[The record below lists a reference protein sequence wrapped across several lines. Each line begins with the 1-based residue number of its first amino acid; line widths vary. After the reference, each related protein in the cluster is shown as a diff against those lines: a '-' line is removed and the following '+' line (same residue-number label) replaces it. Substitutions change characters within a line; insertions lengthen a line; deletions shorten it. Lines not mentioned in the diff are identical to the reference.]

1 MSAASSATVFV
12 GGRVLT
18 MDATPCA
25 EAVAV
30 RDGRIVAV
38 GTAAEATAAAGA
50 GATVVDLAGGTLLPG
65 FQDAH
70 VHPLEG
76 GMSLERCDL
85 TAVHAL
91 PDYLAAVRAWA
102 DAHPT
107 AAWVVGG
114 GWYRDAFPGNRPH
127 RRDLDR
133 VVADRPAYLNGHDGH
148 TAWVNS
154 AALRAAGIDRDT
166 VDPPNGVIERDADGE
181 PTGVLV
187 EDAAA
192 MVSALL
198 PRTSPAE
205 LRQAMLTAQAYLHSL
220 GITAWQD
227 AIVGDYLG
235 MPDPFET
242 YRALEAEGLLT
253 ARVRGA
259 LWWELDRGTEQV
271 PELVERRRLTAGGR
285 FHAGTVKI
293 MQDGICENCTG
304 AMLAPYL
311 DHAGAPTGGTG
322 LSFIPPDELA
332 EITTRLDALGFQVHF
347 HGVGDRAVREC
358 LDAVAAAR
366 AANGPNDLRHQ
377 IAHLDVVDPQD
388 VPRFADLGVTANLQ
402 PLWARRDL
410 EIEETKLPLLGPERE
425 PHHFPFGALADAKA
439 DIAMGS
445 DWPVTSPDPLW
456 GLHTAIHRTAPVGDP
471 HGNERARTEALAA
484 EQRLAA
490 DVALRGYTHGSARAN
505 HLDAETG
512 RIAPGALADM
522 VVVDGDLTDPSAF
535 ETARVRSTWVDGVAV
550 YDADRA

>member
-1 MSAASSATVFV
+1 MSAAGIPTVFV

-18 MDATPCA
+18 MDTAPTA

-30 RDGRIVAV
+30 RDGRIAAL
-38 GTAAEATAAAGA
+38 GTREEATAAAGP
-50 GATVVDLAGGTLLPG
+50 GAAVVDLDGATLLPG

-85 TAVHAL
+85 SAVHGLA
-91 PDYLAAVRAWA
+91 DYLVAVRAWA
-102 DAHPT
+102 DAHPD
-107 AAWVVGG
+107 ASWVVGG

-133 VVADRPAYLNGHDGH
+133 VVGDRPAYFNGHDGH
-148 TAWVNS
+148 TAWVSS

-166 VDPPNGVIERDADGE
+166 ADPAHGVIERDADGE

-192 MVSALL
+192 MVAALL
-198 PRTSPAE
+198 PRTSPAD
-205 LRQAMLTAQAYLHSL
+205 LRQAMLTAQAHLHSL

-235 MPDPFET
+235 MPDPFDT
-242 YRALEAEGLLT
+242 YRELEAEGLLT

-259 LWWELDRGTEQV
+259 LWWELDRGLEQV
-271 PELVERRRLTAGGR
+271 PGLVERRRLTDGGR

-304 AMLAPYL
+304 AMLSPYL
-311 DHAGAPTGGTG
+311 DHDGAPTGGTG
-322 LSFIPPDELA
+322 LSFIAPEQLA
-332 EITTRLDALGFQVHF
+332 EITTELDGRGFQVHF

-366 AANGPNDLRHQ
+366 AANGSNDLRHQ

-388 VPRFADLGVTANLQ
+388 VPRFAELGVTANIQ

-410 EIEETKLPLLGPERE
+410 EIEETKLPLLGPARE
-425 PHHFPFGALADAKA
+425 EHHFPFGSLLAAGA
-439 DIAMGS
+439 EIAMGS

-456 GLHTAIHRTAPVGDP
+456 GLHTAIHRTAPVRDP
-471 HGNERARTEALAA
+471 HGNERARTQALVAG
-484 EQRLAA
+484 ERLAA
-490 DVALRGYTHGSARAN
+490 DVALRAYTHGSARAN
-505 HLDAETG
+505 HLDAHTG
-512 RIAPGALADM
+512 RLTPGALADL
-522 VVVDGDLTDPSAF
+522 VVVDGDLTDPAAF

-550 YDADRA
+550 YDAG